1 LWRVQTQKYVTS
13 AIQNIEILIKHNK
26 PPKRAEEMVI
36 PVEIKKD
43 QHIKV
48 PHLTIELF
56 NDVLR
61 STILAEAPY
70 SGMATM

>member
-1 LWRVQTQKYVTS
+1 
-13 AIQNIEILIKHNK
+13 
-26 PPKRAEEMVI
+26 VI

>member
-1 LWRVQTQKYVTS
+1 
-13 AIQNIEILIKHNK
+13 
-26 PPKRAEEMVI
+26 MVI

-43 QHIKV
+43 QRIKV
-48 PHLTIELF
+48 PHLTIELL

-61 STILAEAPY
+61 STILPEAPY